1 METKPTYR
9 FYDWAGRH
17 IRVLAATLVLAV
29 IGLGVAGP
37 LVADTNEP
45 SFDPSGEM
53 FEVAERADATLR
65 SDSTIAQATFITEAA
80 GGGDVLTADAF
91 REWYAAEQRVLASEA
106 NAPHLAERYDADAGT
121 PIPGVLSIVDIV
133 AGALPDG
140 LDNATDAEVKA
151 ALATVLADDSPS
163 ADLAFSLSEQA
174 TMTDSPSGPV
184 WAAPAFTTQVVYDES
199 SFAEYADSELW
210 LRDVQAEFR
219 EGAVATTSVGIS
231 IDPETTFAEA
241 TQASAPFI
249 FLAVALIIILIAFV
263 HRSYWSAVV
272 VAAGLAASTLAAY
285 GTSAL
290 IGLKMGS
297 LLLAF
302 VVPIAMISFGVD
314 FYIHAVGRV
323 REAEVDDGLPPKR
336 AYPLG
341 MAAVFTA
348 LLLAVASS
356 ISAFLANAASGT
368 EAIIQF
374 GIGSAIALGWAY
386 VVLGQVAPR
395 VLVGIED
402 YVGPNPVKRFS
413 RPFYGAAMVAVAVI
427 GGLAVAL
434 AAVMPAIGVFA
445 FALVIAMLVAVPA
458 LLTRWRNRR
467 ALAQG
472 KTLQLEYRGSA
483 HGLRSAGGFVHALA
497 KWRVITIP
505 LVLLLGAAGLFT
517 ALRVQSGFE
526 ITDFLGSD
534 TEMVKS
540 IELARQHFPTSGEG
554 SSFVYVEG
562 DLTDPRALEA
572 LDAAVVELDS
582 SRAEMGRSADGSL
595 IVGLHAA
602 DVVRMTMASPEAT
615 AAIEANGVRLVDAD
629 GNGLPDAAAGVR
641 AIYDYIGRAG
651 VPAPDGEVAVAAIDV
666 PTIIADDGARS
677 QTTALVIQVGSYT
690 DGDVI
695 VPVGLALERAARSI
709 EAAVPGVNASA
720 SGEVLTSYYGMQS
733 FTSSMLV
740 SVPLAIL
747 LTFILALTMLRSF
760 RYALVAVVPIAFVV
774 TGVYAFMTIAG
785 YTVNVVTAT
794 IAAIAVGV
802 GIDFSTHFTAR
813 FREELN
819 GGSRRLAAVRRAG
832 AGTGGA
838 LVLSALTSVLG
849 FTVMALAPTPI
860 FATFGTLT
868 AVMIGLALVVSL
880 VVLPSLLVLVAPR
893 PKADPAAEIDL
904 EGDEVLVTA

>member
-1 METKPTYR
+1 METKPTFR

-17 IRVLAATLVLAV
+17 IRVLAAALVLVV

-37 LVADTNEP
+37 LVADTDEP
-45 SFDPSGEM
+45 NFDPNGEM
-53 FEVAERADATLR
+53 FEVAERADATLQ
-65 SDSTIAQATFITEAA
+65 SDSTISRATFITEAA

-91 REWYAAEQRVLASEA
+91 REWYAAEQRVQSSET

-133 AGALPDG
+133 AGTLPNG
-140 LDNATDAEVKA
+140 LSNATDAEVKA
-151 ALATVLADDSPS
+151 AVATVLADGSPF
-163 ADLAFSLSEQA
+163 ADMAFSLSEQA
-174 TMTDSPSGPV
+174 TVTESPAGPV
-184 WAAPAFTTQVVYDES
+184 WTAPAFTTQVVYDES

-219 EGAVATTSVGIS
+219 EGAVATTSIGIS
-231 IDPETTFAEA
+231 IDPETTFGEA

-290 IGLKMGS
+290 VGLKMGS

-323 REAEVDDGLPPKR
+323 REAEVDDGMPPKR

-374 GIGSAIALGWAY
+374 GLGSAIALGWAY
-386 VVLGQVAPR
+386 VILGQVAPR

-402 YVGPNPVKRFS
+402 YVGPNPAKRFS
-413 RPFYGAAMVAVAVI
+413 RVFYGAAMVVVAVI

-434 AAVMPAIGVFA
+434 AAVMPAIGVVA
-445 FALVIAMLVAVPA
+445 FGLVIVLLVAVPA

-467 ALAQG
+467 ALVRG

-483 HGLRSAGGFVHALA
+483 HGLRSAGSFVHALA

-505 LVLLLGAAGLFT
+505 LILVIGAAGLFT

-534 TEMVKS
+534 TEMVES
-540 IELARQHFPTSGEG
+540 IELAREHFPTSGEG

-562 DLTDPRALEA
+562 DLTDPEALEA
-572 LDAAVVELDS
+572 LDAAVAQMDS
-582 SRAEMGRSADGSL
+582 SGAELGRNADGRL
-595 IVGLHAA
+595 IVGLHAT

-615 AAIEANGVRLVDAD
+615 AAIAANGVHLVDVD
-629 GNGLPDAAAGVR
+629 GNGLPDDAAGVR
-641 AIYDYIGRAG
+641 AIYDYIARAG

-666 PTIIADDGARS
+666 PAILVDDGASS

-695 VPVGLALERAARSI
+695 VPVGDSLEAAATSI
-709 EAAVPGVNASA
+709 EASVPGVTAAA
-720 SGEVLTSYYGMQS
+720 SGEVLTNYYGMQS

-747 LTFILALTMLRSF
+747 LTLILSMIMLRSF

-819 GGSRRLAAVRRAG
+819 GGSNRLAAVRRAG

-880 VVLPSLLVLVAPR
+880 VVLPSLLVLVAP
-893 PKADPAAEIDL
+893 KPAAVPASEFDFDG
-904 EGDEVLVTA
+904 EEVLVSA